1 MEASHPILKTTIM
14 PMRSLVRCAICKA
27 TQPRRREKQLDIID
41 KQKGAQEGAF
51 ELKKCFDLFAS
62 Y

>member
-1 MEASHPILKTTIM
+1 
-14 PMRSLVRCAICKA
+14 MRSLVRCAICKA